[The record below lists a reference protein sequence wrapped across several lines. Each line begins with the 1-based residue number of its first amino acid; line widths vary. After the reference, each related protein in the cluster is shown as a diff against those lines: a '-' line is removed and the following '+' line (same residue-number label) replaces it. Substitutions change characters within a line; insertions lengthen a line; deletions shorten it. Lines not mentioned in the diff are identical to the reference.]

1 MKVGFVS
8 LGCSKNLID
17 TEMMIGVFK
26 NNGFTIVNNPQTAD
40 IIVINTCGFI
50 EPAMEEAI
58 NTILEM
64 AEYKKTGKCKIL
76 VATGCLVERYKEE
89 LEKALPEVDIFLK
102 YSDYAEEKGKSA
114 EVFAK
119 VLKKIAENIDVEKP
133 VELSKE
139 EKLDILN
146 GSISSEETNDYDLDT
161 SEIELLN
168 IIRNNNM
175 TVNEFLEAYKENILS
190 AVSGNNKEYTIDSY
204 NDNELFLLDLKN
216 KYDLS
221 DSELEDELNKEL
233 SNPDIFAKKVS
244 KIREEYKTL
253 EDEYNKNE
261 LLVQENQR
269 VEQYNQFVESMI
281 TVAQDTPE
289 LHGILLEDE
298 EKNNILSYLAEL
310 DENGVSAFYKEL
322 NNPQRLYEAAWFLR
336 YGKEAFDTLINAYES
351 EIAKYKKDKP
361 VKAVSR
367 GHKEIKS
374 IYDLH

>member
-1 MKVGFVS
+1 MDAELDDFFDES
-8 LGCSKNLID
+8 
-17 TEMMIGVFK
+17 
-26 NNGFTIVNNPQTAD
+26 P
-40 IIVINTCGFI
+40 I
-50 EPAMEEAI
+50 ELEE
-58 NTILEM
+58 E
-64 AEYKKTGKCKIL
+64 
-76 VATGCLVERYKEE
+76 KEE
-89 LEKALPEVDIFLK
+89 LVQ
-102 YSDYAEEKGKSA
+102 SDDLFADSPIEDDLMRELLESRGIKDGKISILGEDGEEQILN
-114 EVFAK
+114 F
-119 VLKKIAENIDVEKP
+119 N
-133 VELSKE
+133 ELSKE

-367 GHKEIKS
+367 GHEEIKS